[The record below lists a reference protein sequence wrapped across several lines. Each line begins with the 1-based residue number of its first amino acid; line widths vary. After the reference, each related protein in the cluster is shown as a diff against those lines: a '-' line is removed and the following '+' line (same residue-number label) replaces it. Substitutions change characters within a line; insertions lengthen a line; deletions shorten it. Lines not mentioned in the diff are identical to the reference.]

1 MTSPSKANAVYV
13 EKLTFE
19 RLFLDDVELKDSP
32 HSTGPP
38 SSSSSRLS
46 FGSPQSSVYSNV
58 SSPSSSYS
66 PYSSPLKARHA
77 SSSKS
82 PKKKDPFFLEEVA
95 REEHRR
101 EAKIAKALKRAI
113 ERQQFEEEKRFSS
126 LTSSYEE
133 SRRLLTEVDRDLA
146 LVSTTQQT
154 KTRRQ
159 FEDWNTNVHGKIVKK
174 IAEKIAQ
181 KSPQELHE
189 NKLAD
194 YQNFLD
200 VINRKKTVFRD
211 IIIEAEYD
219 PLEVNRR
226 SLKATTGILKDP
238 TLIDQQKLESERGV
252 ALAKGDE
259 LGKEC
264 LSVETWASGKIH
276 ATPFGRGP
284 NQYIDPPP
292 PKINPTQTSKVVMD
306 DYDFP
311 VGAEIV
317 SSEMPLGKRTFGP
330 PR

>member
-1 MTSPSKANAVYV
+1 METKANAVYV

-19 RLFLDDVELKDSP
+19 RLFLDDVDVQDLSP
-32 HSTGPP
+32 SPGPP
-38 SSSSSRLS
+38 STS

-66 PYSSPLKARHA
+66 PYSSPLKAGHA

-82 PKKKDPFFLEEVA
+82 FKKKDPLFLAEIA
-95 REEHRR
+95 REEHKSQ
-101 EAKIAKALKRAI
+101 AKIAKALKRAI

-133 SRRLLTEVDRDLA
+133 SRRLLTEVDRELA

-174 IAEKIAQ
+174 IADQIAQ

-189 NKLAD
+189 NKLVD

-252 ALAKGDE
+252 ALARGDE

-284 NQYIDPPP
+284 NQYIDPLP
-292 PKINPTQTSKVVMD
+292 PKINPTQTSNVFMD

-311 VGAEIV
+311 VGSDAV
-317 SSEMPLGKRTFGP
+317 SKEMPLGKRTFP